1 MGHMIWPDTYYIF
14 QSRLIFQ
21 FLGGQIQVKV
31 KGLGSKLTSSVLETI
46 KIIMISIIYPDSDNI
61 RVFLIRPDS
70 SRVLYRSG
78 IGPIPRI
85 VREISG
91 FIPIIFEGNKKKS
104 RKMDNSVNTSR
115 TRILRHLQLS

>member
-1 MGHMIWPDTYYIF
+1 
-14 QSRLIFQ
+14 
-21 FLGGQIQVKV
+21 
-31 KGLGSKLTSSVLETI
+31 
-46 KIIMISIIYPDSDNI
+46 MISIIYPDSDNI

-91 FIPIIFEGNKKKS
+91 FIPIIFEGNQKKS